1 MRGEE
6 ATEDDPV
13 FEQFNAKCPKCGTV
27 YADQNRRICEV
38 CSNKK
43 GIIFRLLEYFKP
55 FKLQLG
61 VVLICLILSSVVS
74 LVSPIISG
82 QLLYDQVVDS
92 GDYNVRRAYES
103 DASVFHTEDEGFFA
117 DVANIWNTMTKKL
130 YYYYTPDEIATYVEA
145 WQKYRRLTSSQ
156 RKKLKADSYLG
167 YRRYIKA
174 ASIYDEILDNQQDIT
189 DKVFLGN
196 VYHNRGVA
204 AANNMDV
211 EDAKSYFMKAYE
223 LNGNEESLRSY
234 LIVFSAGND
243 ATTLKQEMR
252 KFDLDEDNFENLMIE
267 IGDSN
272 EDVREMTIFSMLQ
285 RAVYNRMNKDMIDY
299 DKRMDI
305 ILGQLKD
312 EFREQAI

>member
-1 MRGEE
+1 MSKIILCTRKEASHPFIFLNTKVEINTYEE
-6 ATEDDPV
+6 LCFYIYNNTVLISKSSLSEKLFDWIRDELDMPELA
-13 FEQFNAKCPKCGTV
+13 AKLV
-27 YADQNRRICEV
+27 AL
-38 CSNKK
+38 SNKAT
-43 GIIFRLLEYFKP
+43 FAQDLLVE
-55 FKLQLG
+55 
-61 VVLICLILSSVVS
+61 ILNA
-74 LVSPIISG
+74 
-82 QLLYDQVVDS
+82 
-92 GDYNVRRAYES
+92 GD
-103 DASVFHTEDEGFFA
+103 
-117 DVANIWNTMTKKL
+117 
-130 YYYYTPDEIATYVEA
+130 YYTPDEIATYVEA

-252 KFDLDEDNFENLMIE
+252 KFDLDED
-267 IGDSN
+267 
-272 EDVREMTIFSMLQ
+272 
-285 RAVYNRMNKDMIDY
+285 
-299 DKRMDI
+299 KRMDI